1 MRWSRTSRHWS
12 KNTISQLRVAV
23 IAIVLSLV
31 CLVPLP
37 GSQSLPVF
45 AHANLVEASP
55 APNSTLDVAPSQVV
69 IWFTEPI
76 EPRLSE
82 IQVLNARGGRADD
95 DDLQFDPNDPTVMSV
110 GMELVPDGTYTVAWK
125 NVSTVDG
132 HRVRGS
138 YLFSVGVPI
147 SGEALEEPE
156 GPLLQSPAE
165 PILRWV
171 LLLGALAM
179 VGGLVLEL
187 FVTLPALEPRRGGAA
202 VRELLIRLAIR
213 SIKLTWA
220 SVAVFSVASVAQVLL
235 QASLIYEVSVTRAI
249 GPPAWA
255 TLSETGWGELWLWR
269 MGLAGLFVLPAFG
282 LTALVVR
289 QSGERAPS
297 GVGMVR
303 AALGVRVVAL
313 IAGCGVLWT
322 LSLTSHAAA
331 TIDIRNLAVI
341 ADFVHLLAAAVWV
354 GGLFHLCVG
363 IPLFLRILSARQ
375 RRECLARFVP
385 RFSVVAGLSVAVLVV
400 TGFFSGWAQ
409 VTVPEA
415 LSVLYGRV
423 LTVKVALVAALL
435 IIGAVNLVWV
445 RPGLARRDGRAR
457 WLRRTV
463 TAEVVLAVLVLG
475 TVGLLTSL
483 EPARQVASRMGI
495 GAPEAPSFQDTDEG
509 TTMTLRV
516 DPGRVGANDLT
527 IRLEDRLGRPITNAT
542 DVRARVKYVDSD
554 LGEDTSSSTPVG
566 DGSYVLEGVPLSIAG
581 AWQVELLVNRT
592 DAFDSRTAFRFE
604 VAPGGGS
611 WAIAPS
617 PERAGLLFGGG
628 LVLLGV
634 VFMAMAIPL
643 GGWFTRAGAG
653 VMVPGIVGLAIGV
666 VFLVNTPIGQTSPEL
681 VNPFPP
687 TPDSLETGEAVYLKT
702 CQTCHGDGGR
712 GDGPTAPGLN
722 PPPADLV
729 VHVPL
734 HPEGDLFGYIHD
746 GIPGTAMVPL
756 GGVLAEDEIWH
767 VVNYVRTFE
776 E

>member
-1 MRWSRTSRHWS
+1 MKVTVASRSFS
-12 KNTISQLRVAV
+12 LLALILAV
-23 IAIVLSLV
+23 VWGVLVFLSSG
-31 CLVPLP
+31 
-37 GSQSLPVF
+37 GSAL

-55 APNSTLDVAPSQVV
+55 APNSTLNAAPSQVI

-82 IQVLNARGGRADD
+82 IRVLDAQGARVDD
-95 DDLQFDPNDPTVMSV
+95 GNSRFDPNDPTVMSV
-110 GMELVPDGTYTVAWK
+110 GMEPVPDGTYTVAWK
-125 NVSTVDG
+125 NVSAVDG

-147 SGEALEEPE
+147 SGETLEEPE

-165 PILRWV
+165 PALRWL

-179 VGGLVLEL
+179 AGGLVLEL
-187 FVTLPALEPRRGGAA
+187 FVTLPALQPRKGEAA
-202 VRELLIRLAIR
+202 VRELLVRLAAR

-220 SVAVFSVASVAQVLL
+220 SVAVFSVASVAQLLL
-235 QASLIYEVSVTRAI
+235 QASLIYEVSVIEAV
-249 GPPAWA
+249 GPLAWA
-255 TLSETGWGELWLWR
+255 TLDETAWGGLWLWR
-269 MGLAGLFVLPAFG
+269 MALTGLFVLLAFG
-282 LTALVVR
+282 ASGRWPVSGGHRPLFRVLAL
-289 QSGERAPS
+289 A
-297 GVGMVR
+297 
-303 AALGVRVVAL
+303 
-313 IAGCGVLWT
+313 AGCGILWT

-331 TIDIRNLAVI
+331 TADIRNLAVA
-341 ADFVHLLAAAVWV
+341 ADFAHFLAAAAWV
-354 GGLFHLCVG
+354 GGLFHLCIG
-363 IPLFLRILSARQ
+363 IPLFLRILSPRQ
-375 RRECLARFVP
+375 RRECLGRIVP
-385 RFSVVAGLSVAVLVV
+385 RFSVVAGLSVAALIV
-400 TGFFSGWAQ
+400 TGVFSGWAQ

-415 LSVLYGRV
+415 LSVPYGRT
-423 LTVKVALVAALL
+423 LTLKIILVAALL
-435 IIGAVNLVWV
+435 IIGAVNLFWV
-445 RPGLARRDGRAR
+445 RPGLARRDGRER
-457 WLRRTV
+457 WLRRTII
-463 TAEVVLAVLVLG
+463 AEVVLAVLVLG

-495 GAPEAPSFQDTDEG
+495 GVPEAPSFRGTDEG
-509 TTMTLRV
+509 ATMTLSV

-527 IRLEDRLGRPITNAT
+527 VRLEDRLGRPITNAT

-554 LGEDTSSSTPVG
+554 LGEETSSATPVG
-566 DGSYVLEGVPLSIAG
+566 DGSYLLEGVPLSIAG
-581 AWQVELLVNRT
+581 AWQVELLVNRP

-604 VAPGGGS
+604 VAPGAGS

-617 PERAGLLFGGG
+617 PDRAGLLFGGG
-628 LVLLGV
+628 LVVLGV
-634 VFMAMAIPL
+634 VFMVTALPL

-666 VFLVNTPIGQTSPEL
+666 VFLVNAPIGQTGPEL

-702 CQTCHGDGGR
+702 CQTCHGGGR
-712 GDGPTAPGLN
+712 GDGPTAAGLN

-756 GGVLAEDEIWH
+756 GDVLSDDEIWH
-767 VVNYVRTFE
+767 VVNYIRTFE